1 MMAARGAATR
11 RNNGCL
17 KAASTRN
24 RVYIP
29 PFVSYATVAVF
40 GLAFGSFLNVCI
52 FRLPRGESVIAPR
65 SHCPRCGKP
74 IRWYDNI
81 PVLSYLLLGGRCRD
95 CRERISAIYPA
106 VEVLTA
112 TVLVVTFARY
122 ALSPEFVK
130 YAVLGM
136 LLLIVIFTDLT
147 ARRIPHAVTLLGIGL
162 GLLLSVIVPVDN
174 RPLEWV
180 LHWFGIFPEGV
191 TSSLLG
197 SAAGALFGGGLFYA
211 AGQAFYYLG
220 RRQKEYL
227 GFGDVMLMLMV
238 GTFLGVPLTLVT
250 MFLGSLVGSLIALPL
265 EVATRRFRG
274 YHWPYGSFLG
284 TAAIYAALGGQA
296 LLDAYLR
303 WSGLAG

>member
-1 MMAARGAATR
+1 MASENASAGGAARMNLGT
-11 RNNGCL
+11 L
-17 KAASTRN
+17 
-24 RVYIP
+24 
-29 PFVSYATVAVF
+29 VSYVTVAVF

-65 SHCPRCGKP
+65 SHCPRCAKP
-74 IRWYDNI
+74 IRCYDNI

-95 CRERISAIYPA
+95 CRERISLLYPA
-106 VEVLTA
+106 VEILTA
-112 TVLVVTFARY
+112 AILVATYARY

-130 YAVLGM
+130 YAVFGM

-147 ARRIPHAVTLLGIGL
+147 ARSIPHAVTLLGMGL
-162 GLLLSVIVPVDN
+162 GLLLSLLVPVDN

-180 LHWFGIFPEGV
+180 LRWFGLFPEGV
-191 TSSLLG
+191 TSSLMG
-197 SAAGALFGGGLFYA
+197 SVAGALLGGGLFYA

-265 EVATRRFRG
+265 EVATRRFHG
-274 YHWPYGSFLG
+274 YRWPYGTFLG
-284 TAAIYAALGGQA
+284 VAAIYAVLRGQA